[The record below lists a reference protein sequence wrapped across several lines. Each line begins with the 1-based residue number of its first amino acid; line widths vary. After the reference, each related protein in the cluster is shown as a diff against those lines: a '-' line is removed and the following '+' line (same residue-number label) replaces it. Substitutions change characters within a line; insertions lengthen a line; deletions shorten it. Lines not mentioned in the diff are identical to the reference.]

1 MRRSDA
7 KPRMLSPVLSFEGGM
22 EGTSRTH
29 EARANGRHDNPI
41 LRRLHAQAFRKAH
54 EREFPGAIR

>member
-41 LRRLHAQAFRKAH
+41 LRASTRRPSEKPTSANFLAL
-54 EREFPGAIR
+54 